1 MSKYIGRDNPYGMF
15 EIQDL
20 TNEVTGSKNEF
31 DLTYTAPSV
40 GSLLVVYNGTL
51 VKPNDDY
58 ALSNGGRTIVFSL
71 ENGSGSRVAPVQGLS
86 LYIVYLGRELAVP
99 AVAGNRPHLFQATGT
114 GIKTKFRITDTPVP
128 NITLTKHG
136 ILVYKDG
143 VQQRFHDVD
152 STGTVV
158 HQGDF
163 KVSGDEVEF
172 LVAPV
177 NDSKLDFY
185 VLGIERT
192 DLVTVDP
199 GSISS
204 SKLGNG
210 AVTPEKLNLY
220 FKSYTPTFSTFN
232 GMLANATKLEAE
244 YQEFNTHTKVRL
256 KFRAVLSGTVDN
268 KIRFSLP
275 KLNNGSTLVEGSA
288 TLTTDTSI
296 EAGIVRWGS
305 SDALDI
311 YRQFGVNFS
320 ADTYVIEVVAEYKN
334 A

>member
-20 TNEVTGSKNEF
+20 TNEVTGTKNQF

-40 GSLLVVYNGTL
+40 GSILVVYNGTL

-58 ALSNGGRTIVFSL
+58 ALSNGGKTIVFSL
-71 ENGSGSRVAPVQGLS
+71 EDGSGNTVAPQQGLS

-114 GIKTKFRITDTPVP
+114 GAQTTFRITDTPVP
-128 NITLTKHG
+128 NITLTKHAV
-136 ILVYKDG
+136 LVYKNG

-152 STGTVV
+152 GLGTVT

-163 KVSGDEVEF
+163 TVSGDEVEF
-172 LVAPV
+172 LVAPEQ
-177 NDSKLDFY
+177 DAKLDFY
-185 VLGIERT
+185 VVGIERT
-192 DLVTVDP
+192 DLSTVDP
-199 GSISS
+199 GSITT

-210 AVTPEKLNLY
+210 AVTPEKLNLH

-232 GMLANATKLEAE
+232 GMLANTIKLEAE

-256 KFRAVLSGTVDN
+256 KFRIVLSGSVDN

-275 KLNNGSTLVEGSA
+275 TLNNGSTLIEGSA
-288 TLTTDTSI
+288 TLATDTSI

-305 SDALDI
+305 NNALDV

-320 ADTYVIEVVAEYKN
+320 ADTYIVEVVAEYKN